1 MYIYVLYCYRE
12 RINDFFF
19 AEMTYEAWSPLF
31 LGMVLAIFLVTSI
44 QWLMYRE
51 RIYGLYTI
59 YTLVWAVY
67 FVVNHF
73 HLPLNIGNFYKLI
86 LSYSGYILYLE
97 LAKLF
102 LNLKERPRFVRW
114 VVVVQWML
122 VFYVVVKTYIYLFT
136 DFWQTKLHN
145 ILLQPVRLALLSV
158 GAYMVYTFFRSK
170 DTVARFFVAGTASLL
185 INHSITTILLIRSPN
200 LSQSLPFWQHPDLFV
215 QTGVVLDL
223 IFFSLGI
230 SFRHRREAIRK
241 AVVEKDLE
249 REREQR
255 HRENLEA
262 DLAIQRMQQEKTEV
276 QMRALQSQVNPH
288 FLFNGLNTLSSL
300 IDEAPR
306 QASEFVDELSNVYR
320 YLLRSNENELVTL
333 SDELRFIRSYFHLLQ
348 TRFGRSV
355 QLHVSV
361 NEPLKAALVP
371 PLTLQ
376 LLVENAVKHNVILPD
391 QPLTIRIRTTSND
404 LLIVE
409 NNLQRKNLR
418 IESNGV
424 GLSNID
430 HKYRLLNQPVPLV
443 GEADGWFQVILTLLT
458 IPQNSVTNPVAHGT
472 A

>member
-1 MYIYVLYCYRE
+1 
-12 RINDFFF
+12 
-19 AEMTYEAWSPLF
+19 MTYEAWSPLF

-73 HLPLNIGNFYKLI
+73 RLPYNIGNFYKLI

-102 LNLKERPRFVRW
+102 LNLKERPRFIRW

-158 GAYMVYTFFRSK
+158 GAYIVYTFFRSK

-185 INHSITTILLIRSPN
+185 INHSITTVLLIRSPN

-262 DLAIQRMQQEKTEV
+262 DLALQRMQQEKTEV

-333 SDELRFIRSYFHLLQ
+333 HDELRFIRSYFHLLQ
-348 TRFGRSV
+348 TRFGHSV

-361 NEPLKAALVP
+361 DEPKKSALLP

-391 QPLTIRIRTTSND
+391 QPLTIRIRTTGDD

-430 HKYRLLNQPVPLV
+430 YKYRLLNQPVPLV

-458 IPQNSVTNPVAHGT
+458 NLQNSVTNPVAHGT

>member
-1 MYIYVLYCYRE
+1 
-12 RINDFFF
+12 
-19 AEMTYEAWSPLF
+19 MTYEAWSPLF
-31 LGMVLAIFLVTSI
+31 LGMVLSIFLANSV

-51 RIYGLYTI
+51 RIYGLYTF
-59 YTLVWAVY
+59 YTLTWAFY

-73 HLPLNIGNFYKLI
+73 ALPYNIGNFYKLV
-86 LSYSGYILYLE
+86 LSYTGYILYLE

-102 LNLKERPRFVRW
+102 LNLKDRPRFTRW
-114 VVVVQWML
+114 VVIVQWML
-122 VFYVVVKTYIYLFT
+122 VFYCLAKTYIYLFT
-136 DFWQTKLHN
+136 DFWQTRLHN
-145 ILLQPVRLALLSV
+145 ILLQPVRIALLSV
-158 GAYMVYTFFRSK
+158 GAYVVYSFWRSK
-170 DTVARFFVAGTASLL
+170 DMVARFFVAGTASLL
-185 INHSITTILLIRSPN
+185 INHSITTILLIRSPTF
-200 LSQSLPFWQHPDLFV
+200 SQSLPFWQHPDLFV

-230 SFRHRREAIRK
+230 SYRHRREAIRK

-255 HRENLEA
+255 HRENLEN
-262 DLAIQRMQQEKTEV
+262 DLVLQRMQQEKTEV

-300 IDEAPR
+300 IDEDPR

-348 TRFGRSV
+348 TRFGHSV
-355 QLHVSV
+355 SLQETVSDA
-361 NEPLKAALVP
+361 NQTALLP

-376 LLVENAVKHNVILPD
+376 LLVENAVKHNIILPD
-391 QPLTIRIRTTSND
+391 QPLQIRIRTTSQD

-430 HKYRLLNQPVPLV
+430 TKYRLLNQPAPLV
-443 GEADGWFQVILTLLT
+443 GEADGWFQVILTLLKL
-458 IPQNSVTNPVAHGT
+458 PESQVVKPVGHRHE
-472 A
+472 